1 VEGFGEDSYKI
12 ESKGSKSS
20 PEVPKCK
27 VLVAEDNTVNQKV
40 VKNILTKQGCAVK
53 IVGNGQAAFE
63 AAKQEKFD
71 VILMDWQMP
80 VLDGIEA
87 TKKIRDFE
95 KSFGLSAVPI
105 IALTADGTDS
115 AKQVCLDSGMS
126 DYILKPFSSH
136 QLKRVISNHL
146 MARKLS

>member
-1 VEGFGEDSYKI
+1 
-12 ESKGSKSS
+12 
-20 PEVPKCK
+20 
-27 VLVAEDNTVNQKV
+27 
-40 VKNILTKQGCAVK
+40 
-53 IVGNGQAAFE
+53 
-63 AAKQEKFD
+63 
-71 VILMDWQMP
+71 MP